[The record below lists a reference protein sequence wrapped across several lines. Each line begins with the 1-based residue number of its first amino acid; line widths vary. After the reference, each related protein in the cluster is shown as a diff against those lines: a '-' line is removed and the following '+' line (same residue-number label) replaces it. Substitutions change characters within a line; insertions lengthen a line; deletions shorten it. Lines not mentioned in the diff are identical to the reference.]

1 MKLSLKNKFLLP
13 TVTATLICL
22 AVMSV
27 FSHLK
32 SSKALEN
39 SISDQVEYVS
49 ASISKQLG
57 SWVQDRKKD
66 VANLSGE
73 EVFKT
78 AADPSL
84 SNDDLRKTASSRLE
98 TFNKNIDFFEF
109 VALADAKGNIIAS
122 SDPAHIG
129 TMNVLDRD
137 YFQESFS
144 GKTAVSRVIKSKGS
158 GNPIFCIS
166 SPVKQNN
173 AVVGVLLGA
182 IDLNYFT
189 KAFVDSEK
197 VGETG
202 YVYIIDTA
210 GLVIAYPDK
219 SKILVLDLNQ
229 YDFGRRMMEQ
239 KNGLIHY
246 TFNDIGKIVAFAE
259 EKNMGWIIASTANED
274 EIFDPIRQIRNI
286 NAVLAGGCV
295 LIIAAILFL
304 VTQSIVGP
312 INRII
317 QGMEEGANQV
327 AAASGQVSASSQSL
341 AQGASEQAASIEET
355 SASMEEM
362 SSMTKKNAENSAHA
376 NSLMKDARQVVTAAN
391 ESMVE
396 LTLSMKNIS
405 KASEETFKII
415 KTIDEIAF
423 QTNLLALNAA
433 VEAARAGEAGA
444 GFAVVADE
452 VRNLAVR
459 AANAAKN
466 TSDLIEG
473 TVKKIHE
480 GSELVSRT
488 SSAFGQVS
496 QNTEKVGV
504 LVAEISSA
512 SGEQSNGIE
521 QVNIAISEMDKVV
534 QQNAANAEE
543 SASAS
548 EEMNAQA
555 EHLSDFVGELVLLV
569 TGKRDQKPR
578 PGRNRT
584 EKKRPLPPSKLSGP
598 VRGKRLIPAAKEIR
612 PDQVIRFEGDED
624 FKDF

>member
-1 MKLSLKNKFLLP
+1 MNLSLKNKFLLP

-22 AVMSV
+22 SVMSV
-27 FSHLK
+27 FSYLK

-39 SISDQVEYVS
+39 AIVDQVEYVS

-57 SWVQDRKKD
+57 NWVLDRKKD
-66 VANLSGE
+66 VKNLSEE

-78 AADPSL
+78 AADASL
-84 SNDDLRKTASSRLE
+84 SNDDIRETASSRLE
-98 TFNKNIDFFEF
+98 KFNKNIDFFEF
-109 VALADAKGNIIAS
+109 VALADAKGNVIAS

-129 TMNVLDRD
+129 SMNVLDRD

-144 GKTAVSRVIKSKGS
+144 GKIAVSKVIKSKGS

-166 SPVKQNN
+166 SPVKQDNV
-173 AVVGVLLGA
+173 VVGVLLGA

-202 YVYIIDTA
+202 YVYIIDSA
-210 GLVIAYPDK
+210 GLIIAYPDK

-229 YDFGRRMMEQ
+229 YDFGRQMMEQ

-246 TFNDIGKIVAFAE
+246 TFNNVEKIVAFAE
-259 EKNMGWIIASTANED
+259 EKNMGWIIASTAND
-274 EIFDPIRQIRNI
+274 VEIFAPVRQIRNI
-286 NAVLAGGCV
+286 NAVLGGGCV
-295 LIIAAILFL
+295 FIIAAILFFI
-304 VTQSIVGP
+304 TRSIVGP

-341 AQGASEQAASIEET
+341 AEGASEQAASIEET

-376 NSLMKDARQVVTAAN
+376 DNLMKNARQVVSAAN

-452 VRNLAVR
+452 VRNLAIR
-459 AANAAKN
+459 AADAAKN
-466 TSDLIEG
+466 TSDMIEG
-473 TVKKIHE
+473 TVKKINE
-480 GSELVSRT
+480 GSELVSKT
-488 SSAFGQVS
+488 SSAFSQVA
-496 QNTEKVGV
+496 QNTDKVGV

-548 EEMNAQA
+548 EEMSAQA
-555 EHLSDFVGELVLLV
+555 EYLNDFVGELVLLV
-569 TGKRDQKPR
+569 TGKRDRKTR
-578 PGRNRT
+578 PDRNRT
-584 EKKRPLPPSKLSGP
+584 EKKRPLPPSRLAGP
-598 VRGKRLIPAAKEIR
+598 ARGKRLIPAAKEIR
-612 PDQVIRFEGDED
+612 PDQVIPFDGDDD